1 MANQNTM
8 IAWNFRRVHCF
19 ACQHVP
25 DLFSRVLPGRG
36 GRPAALS
43 LIHNERVKLL
53 ALAFN
58 TAATSSFTVGVLAP
72 VAAAFYDFGSS
83 REAPRTVVVGA
94 ILWITA
100 SVVLHLAGRRVL
112 GWLKT

>member
-1 MANQNTM
+1 
-8 IAWNFRRVHCF
+8 V
-19 ACQHVP
+19 
-25 DLFSRVLPGRG
+25 
-36 GRPAALS
+36 S

-58 TAATSSFTVGVLAP
+58 TASTSAFTVGVLAP
-72 VAAAFYDFGSS
+72 VAAAFYDFGPS
-83 REAPRTVVVGA
+83 REAPKTVVVGA
-94 ILWITA
+94 FLWIGA